1 MRTTPWQ
8 RVCTLGLLISLLS
21 ACGIQAPLY
30 AQLAGPDDTDE
41 SLDRGHHEGTE
52 TPADEAAVYQ
62 ELGTPDT
69 IRFFRAVQ
77 TRQRVYEWIY
87 TEKQQVVWFVDR
99 QRVEYVAVDT
109 DTSGQPKNPA
119 KISNRSSLREG
130 LLGAVVGGFAAG
142 MLVLGESLG
151 LKD

>member
-21 ACGIQAPLY
+21 ACGMQAPY
-30 AQLAGPDDTDE
+30 MRSWQVQTTPTNRWTG
-41 SLDRGHHEGTE
+41 GTMKE
-52 TPADEAAVYQ
+52 QKLSADEAAVYQ

-109 DTSGQPKNPA
+109 DTSGATKE
-119 KISNRSSLREG
+119 SRENFQQKLVTG
-130 LLGAVVGGFAAG
+130 GILGVAIGGFTAG
-142 MLVLGESLG
+142 MLLLGETLG